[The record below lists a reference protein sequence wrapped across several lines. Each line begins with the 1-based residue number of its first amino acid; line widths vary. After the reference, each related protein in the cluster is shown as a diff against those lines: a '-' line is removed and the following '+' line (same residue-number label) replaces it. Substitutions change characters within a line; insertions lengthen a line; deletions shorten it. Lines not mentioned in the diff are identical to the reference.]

1 MKCLPYFYHRKYV
14 KLGKFNLQEKGIQF
28 YAEKTNINFGSK
40 LKAREM
46 HSKPDIEFF
55 VFNVYKHF
63 HIYTTRIAQL
73 KEHCDFVY
81 LE

>member
-1 MKCLPYFYHRKYV
+1 MLRKQI
-14 KLGKFNLQEKGIQF
+14 LTLE
-28 YAEKTNINFGSK
+28 SK

-73 KEHCDFVY
+73 KEHCGFVY
-81 LE
+81 LK